1 MSNQSLSQFSTSRA
15 ADDRPNGARSIGQL
29 NGSRV
34 FRGAVG
40 TKDKNDFY
48 SFTLSGRSS
57 FNLALNKLKNNVDVS
72 LIQSGKTLARS
83 AKGGK
88 KPEAINTTLEAGTY
102 FIKVSQK
109 SGNSKYRLALNAT
122 SSSGPAPQPPGSD
135 PPPQPPGSRRF
146 VSVGLQPTV
155 PLPQYGIID
164 LSTGIFSDLPKPTNQ
179 GTLLDIAASGNDI
192 YGLSIQSSL
201 FKYDS
206 NTGASTLI
214 STLGTD
220 NINVNFLSLGFGSN
234 GTLYTIGT
242 SDRTRVTGL
251 YTVDLAAGGKTNLVA
266 NLPGVVDV
274 GDIAF
279 DAASN
284 RFFASGSSI
293 GTGNSI
299 LYSIGLSGEVQ
310 SIGDMG
316 LSNVG
321 ALLFDNGIL
330 YGFNSDFSGS
340 QKLLRIDTNTGAA
353 SVHKMVTRNNEPWGY
368 ITGGG

>member
-1 MSNQSLSQFSTSRA
+1 MINSSLRSLARA

-40 TKDKNDFY
+40 IKDKNDYY

-72 LIQSGKTLARS
+72 LLKDGKTLARS
-83 AKGGK
+83 AKPGK
-88 KPEAINTTLEAGTY
+88 KPEAIATTLEAGTY

-122 SSSGPAPQPPGSD
+122 SSSGPAPQPPGS
-135 PPPQPPGSRRF
+135 RRF
-146 VSVGLQPTV
+146 VSIGLQPTV

-192 YGLSIQSSL
+192 YGLSIQSNL

-214 STLGTD
+214 STLGIEP

-284 RFFASGSSI
+284 RFFASGSSL
-293 GTGNSI
+293 GTGNSV
-299 LYSIGLSGEVQ
+299 LYSIGLSGEVR